1 MEKSFVSCISQ
12 VIAIINQTYLFQY
25 PELKAPENTPEG
37 FKLTAH
43 NQHIPLLLI
52 LSLPTLLF
60 IIFFLPF
67 ATSVVEFILIFLSR
81 GQQFLMGNISPTEL
95 TILKWEAGI
104 FAAIFILILCLLW
117 IIKPTE
123 IIRLIWA
130 SIQHLIK
137 FDHPGELYLSHYP
150 LKLGDRCQISYRRPL
165 RLGVSLNKNSDL
177 RASLLCSEVTVTQRK
192 TKRRSFKEII
202 LEQPLINQTIPAG
215 TQAIEFTTPIEIPK
229 DGTPSIETERNRII
243 WEIEV
248 NLQLESSSNAKKR
261 KGLMGLNSRL
271 PDSNVSTFALAVD
284 SDA

>member
-1 MEKSFVSCISQ
+1 MEKSFVSSISQ
-12 VIAIINQTYLFQY
+12 AIAIIDQTYLFQY

-37 FKLTAH
+37 LKLTAH

-52 LSLPTLLF
+52 LLLPTLLF
-60 IIFFLPF
+60 IIFLFPF
-67 ATSVVEFILIFLSR
+67 ATSAVEFILIFLSR
-81 GQQFLMGNISPTEL
+81 GQQFLMGNISPAEL

-104 FAAIFILILCLLW
+104 FVAIFILILCLLW

-123 IIRLIWA
+123 IIQLIWS

-150 LKLGDRCQISYRRPL
+150 LKLGDSFQISYRRPL
-165 RLGVSLNKNSDL
+165 RPGVSLKKNSDL
-177 RASLLCSEVTVTQRK
+177 STSLLCSKVTVTQRK
-192 TKRRSFKEII
+192 TKRKSFKEII
-202 LEQPLINQTIPAG
+202 LEQPLINQKIPAG
-215 TQAIEFTTPIEIPK
+215 TQAIEFTIPIEIPNH
-229 DGTPSIETERNRII
+229 GSPSIETERNRII

-248 NLQLESSSNAKKR
+248 NLQLESSFDTKKK